1 MPTKRKP
8 SQATRKPS
16 QATNGN
22 KSPDKSQKPDQ
33 ISEINEKIERAIK
46 EFSKARDNARILPL
60 FLKGAEINTKTVD
73 DVYDELRQKFK
84 GTSNHDRLDVILESS
99 GGSIDPAYNIGLLL
113 RRYAKKEL
121 NIIIPRWAKS
131 AATVLACAGDKILMT
146 PVAEIGPVDPQIT
159 MFNALEGRLEEFSPL
174 SIDATLDL
182 IRQEFKEGHEKLA
195 QGLLERLQFPLTLG
209 SIKKSL
215 EVGTHYIER
224 LLCSRMLRNDAE
236 KAKEIANGLVHDYS
250 NHGFCIE
257 VDEACKL
264 GLKAELLPDSQIEIL
279 WELRKLLQERT
290 RIEQQK
296 KRKEVEKML
305 ENLPPEILKQL
316 PLDLLGKDG
325 KKDSEATPIV
335 DTPSKREG
343 A

>member
-1 MPTKRKP
+1 MATRRKP
-8 SQATRKPS
+8 AQAR
-16 QATNGN
+16 NGN
-22 KSPDKSQKPDQ
+22 KSIDKPQKPDH
-33 ISEINEKIERAIK
+33 ISEINTKIEEAIK
-46 EFSKARDNARILPL
+46 EFSKARDNAKVLPL
-60 FLKGAEINTKTVD
+60 FLRGTEIGTKTVD
-73 DVYDELRQKFK
+73 DIYDELREKFK

-146 PVAEIGPVDPQIT
+146 PVAELGPVDPQIT

-182 IRQEFKEGHEKLA
+182 IRQEFQEGNEKLA

-224 LLCSRMLRNDAE
+224 LLSSRMLRDDAD

-264 GLKAELLPDSQIEIL
+264 GLKVELLQM
-279 WELRKLLQERT
+279 RK
-290 RIEQQK
+290 
-296 KRKEVEKML
+296 
-305 ENLPPEILKQL
+305 
-316 PLDLLGKDG
+316 
-325 KKDSEATPIV
+325 
-335 DTPSKREG
+335 
-343 A
+343 